1 MRVRKLLLLIVVLGT
16 VTALTACGSK
26 EEGQTSS
33 DANVPQGPAKKQEQN
48 DGPSD
53 KTLRLTV
60 PSMERIND
68 APVPDTYGEDE
79 DSLKDH
85 VGIHLEGTGFPWQDE
100 ANVYVAG
107 HRLGYPG
114 TPSFLAFYDLDNVKE
129 GDQISVT
136 DADGKEYDYKVFQVF
151 TVDPSDLYV
160 TEPVEG
166 RNVLTLQSCT
176 LPDYAQRL
184 IVQAELQES

>member
-1 MRVRKLLLLIVVLGT
+1 VRVRKLLLLIVVLGT

-33 DANVPQGPAKKQEQN
+33 DANVPQGPAKKQEQTG
-48 DGPSD
+48 GPAD

-60 PSMERIND
+60 PSMERIDD
-68 APVPDTYGEDE
+68 APVPDTNGEDE
-79 DSLKDH
+79 ESLKDH
-85 VGIHLEGTGFPWQDE
+85 VGIHLEGTGFPWQDD

-166 RNVLTLQSCT
+166 RNILTLQSCT
-176 LPDYAQRL
+176 LPDYSQRL

>member
-33 DANVPQGPAKKQEQN
+33 DANVPQGPAKKQEQTG
-48 DGPSD
+48 GPAD

-60 PSMERIND
+60 PSMERIDD
-68 APVPDTYGEDE
+68 APVPDTNGEDE
-79 DSLKDH
+79 ESLKDH

-176 LPDYAQRL
+176 LPDYSQRL

>member
-33 DANVPQGPAKKQEQN
+33 DANVPQGPAKKQEQTG
-48 DGPSD
+48 GPAD

-60 PSMERIND
+60 PSMERIDD
-68 APVPDTYGEDE
+68 APVPDTNGEDE
-79 DSLKDH
+79 ESLKDH
-85 VGIHLEGTGFPWQDE
+85 VGIHLEGTGFPWQDD

-166 RNVLTLQSCT
+166 RNILTLQSCT
-176 LPDYAQRL
+176 LPDYSQRL